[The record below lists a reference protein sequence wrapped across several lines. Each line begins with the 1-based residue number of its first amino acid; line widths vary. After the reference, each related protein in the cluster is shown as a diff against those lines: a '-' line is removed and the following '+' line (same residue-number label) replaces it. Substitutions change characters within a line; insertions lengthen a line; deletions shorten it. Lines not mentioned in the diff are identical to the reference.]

1 MGCGVCV
8 VTGSQETTPWTFYGI
23 EPLGTRNTSDPYY
36 INASAARRLLGGQAS
51 MWAMQTDAHNLESR
65 VWPATCAIAERLWS
79 AQNLTIDDVDKVP
92 YPMKLRLSAQACRM
106 QQRGVNSGPYLD
118 GYRCA
123 RGSDSSNKI
132 VDLTTMNCV

>member
-1 MGCGVCV
+1 MDDGVRV

-23 EPLGTRNTSDPYY
+23 EPLGTRNISDPFY

-65 VWPATCAIAERLWS
+65 VWPATCTIAERLWS

-92 YPMKLRLSAQACRM
+92 GLPVATEFRQIAQDRGKALIPCRVV
-106 QQRGVNSGPYLD
+106 R
-118 GYRCA
+118 A
-123 RGSDSSNKI
+123 K
-132 VDLTTMNCV
+132 